1 MKTLISIFVIFLLS
15 IFSIFALKPE
25 KEYKVLPD
33 EFGLTYEKLSIPTKD
48 NMQLAAWLF
57 KAPSESKKVV
67 IISYNGDGNMSKMIE
82 MASQFLTLGYNVIT
96 YDYRGYG
103 ESSDFKINTNFY
115 MYAQFEKDLNAVIDY
130 TRKYYSKFRQLDLYG
145 QGMGAGLSIAI
156 GCNRS
161 EVNKIIADSPYN
173 TMESVQKRL
182 KEVKNQ
188 DVIIPLAFDKYL
200 LEPEYAVAE
209 RGKNITGILIIWG
222 EKEEVCAQKDVRVLR
237 KLAKC
242 PTADY
247 KVIGATAENTFSI
260 NKAKYLEEL
269 KNFTK

>member
-1 MKTLISIFVIFLLS
+1 MKTLTSLFAIVLLTGS
-15 IFSIFALKPE
+15 SLFALKPE

-33 EFGLTYEKLSIPTKD
+33 EFGLTYEKLTIPTKD
-48 NMQLAAWLF
+48 NLQLAAWLF

-103 ESSDFKINTNFY
+103 ASSEFKINSNFY

-173 TMESVQKRL
+173 TLESMQKRL

-209 RGKNITGILIIWG
+209 RGKNIAGILIIYG
-222 EKEEVCAQKDVRVLR
+222 ENDEICAQKDIRILR

-242 PTADY
+242 TTADY
-247 KVIGATAENTFSI
+247 KVLGATSENTFTI
-260 NKAKYLEEL
+260 NKSKYLEEL

>member
-1 MKTLISIFVIFLLS
+1 MKILTSFIIVLLLTS
-15 IFSIFALKPE
+15 FSLFALKPE

-48 NMQLAAWLF
+48 NMMLAAWF
-57 KAPSESKKVV
+57 YKAPAESKKII
-67 IISYNGDGNMSKMIE
+67 IISCNGEGNMSKMIE

-103 ESSDFKINTNFY
+103 ESSDFKINSNFY

-156 GCNRS
+156 GCNRT

-173 TMESVQKRL
+173 TLESVQKRI
-182 KEVKNQ
+182 KEVHNL
-188 DVIIPLAFDKYL
+188 DVMIPLAFDKYL

-209 RGKNITGILIIWG
+209 RGKNLSGILIIWG

-242 PTADY
+242 PTDDY
-247 KVIGATAENTFSI
+247 KVIGGTAENTFSI
-260 NKAKYLEEL
+260 NKAKYLEAL

>member
-1 MKTLISIFVIFLLS
+1 MKILTSLLAVILLTS
-15 IFSIFALKPE
+15 TSLFALKPQ

-33 EFGLTYEKLSIPTKD
+33 EFGLAYDKLTIPTKD

-57 KAPSESKKVV
+57 KAPSESKKV
-67 IISYNGDGNMSKMIE
+67 IILSYNGEGNMSKMIE

-103 ESSDFKINTNFY
+103 ESSEFKINNNFY

-173 TMESVQKRL
+173 TLESVQKRI
-182 KEVKNQ
+182 KEIKNE
-188 DVIIPLAFDKYL
+188 DVMIPLAFDKYL
-200 LEPEYAVAE
+200 IEPEYAVAE
-209 RGKNITGILIIWG
+209 RGKNVAGILIIWG
-222 EKEEVCAQKDVRVLR
+222 EKEEICAQKDVRVLR

-242 PTADY
+242 PTTDY
-247 KVIGATAENTFSI
+247 KVLGATAENTFSI
-260 NKAKYLEEL
+260 NKPKYLEEL

>member
-1 MKTLISIFVIFLLS
+1 MKILSSFLFVFLLTAAS
-15 IFSIFALKPE
+15 VFALKPE

-33 EFGLTYEKLSIPTKD
+33 EFGLTYEKLNIPTKD

-57 KAPSESKKVV
+57 KAATDSKK
-67 IISYNGDGNMSKMIE
+67 IIILSYDGNGNMSKMIE

-103 ESSDFKINTNFY
+103 GSSDFKINNNFY

-130 TRKYYSKFRQLDLYG
+130 TRKYYSKFRQIDLYG

-173 TMESVQKRL
+173 TLESLQNRL
-182 KEVKNQ
+182 KEFKNQ

-209 RGKNITGILIIWG
+209 RGKNVAGILIIWG
-222 EKEEVCAQKDVRVLR
+222 EKEEVFAQKDVRVLR

-247 KVIGATAENTFSI
+247 KVLGAISENTFTI
-260 NKAKYLEEL
+260 NKAKYLDEL
-269 KNFTK
+269 KNFLK

>member
-1 MKTLISIFVIFLLS
+1 MKNSITFLTILLIASSTL
-15 IFSIFALKPE
+15 FALNPE

-33 EFGLTYEKLSIPTKD
+33 EFGLVYEKMTIPTKD
-48 NMQLAAWLF
+48 NMQLAAWFF
-57 KAPSESKKVV
+57 KANSESKKVI
-67 IISYNGDGNMSKMIE
+67 IISGHGDGNMSKMIE

-103 ESSDFKINTNFY
+103 ESSEFKINSNFY
-115 MYAQFEKDLNAVIDY
+115 IYAQFEKDLNAVIDY
-130 TRKYYSKFRQLDLYG
+130 TRKYYSKLRQLDLYG
-145 QGMGAGLSIAI
+145 QGMGAGLAIAV

-173 TMESVQKRL
+173 TLESLQKKL
-182 KEVKNQ
+182 KEFKNQ
-188 DVIIPLAFDKYL
+188 EVMIPLAFDKYL

-209 RGKNITGILIIWG
+209 RGKNIAGILIIWG

-237 KLAKC
+237 KLATC
-242 PTADY
+242 STADY
-247 KVIGATAENTFSI
+247 KVIGATSENTFSI
-260 NKAKYLEEL
+260 NKARYLEEL

>member
-1 MKTLISIFVIFLLS
+1 MKILTTLIAVLLFTS
-15 IFSIFALKPE
+15 STLFALKPE
-25 KEYKVLPD
+25 KEYKILPD
-33 EFGLTYEKLSIPTKD
+33 EFGLVYEKLTIPTKD

-57 KAPSESKKVV
+57 KAPSESKKVI
-67 IISYNGDGNMSKMIE
+67 IISYDGDGNMSKMIE

-103 ESSDFKINTNFY
+103 GSSEFKINNNFY

-130 TRKYYSKFRQLDLYG
+130 TRKYYSKFRQVDLYG
-145 QGMGAGLSIAI
+145 QGMGAGLSIGV

-173 TMESVQKRL
+173 TLESVKNRL
-182 KEVKNQ
+182 KEFKNQ

-209 RGKNITGILIIWG
+209 RGKGIAGILIIWG
-222 EKEEVCAQKDVRVLR
+222 EKDEVFSQKDVRVLR

-247 KVIGATAENTFSI
+247 KVIGATAENTFTI
-260 NKAKYLEEL
+260 NKGQYLEEL

>member
-1 MKTLISIFVIFLLS
+1 MKTIASLLVIFLLTTTS
-15 IFSIFALKPE
+15 LFALKPE
-25 KEYKVLPD
+25 KEYKVLPA
-33 EFGLTYEKLSIPTKD
+33 EFGLVYEKLSIPTKD
-48 NMQLAAWLF
+48 NMQLAAWF
-57 KAPSESKKVV
+57 YKAPSESKKLV
-67 IISYNGDGNMSKMIE
+67 IISANGDGNMSKMIE

-103 ESSDFKINTNFY
+103 ESSDFKINQNFY
-115 MYAQFEKDLNAVIDY
+115 IYAQFEKDLNAVIDY
-130 TRKYYSKFRQLDLYG
+130 SRKYYSKYRQLDLYG

-173 TMESVQKRL
+173 TLEGVQKRI
-182 KEVKNQ
+182 KEVNNQ
-188 DVIIPLAFDKYL
+188 DVMIPLAFDKYL

-209 RGKNITGILIIWG
+209 RGKNVSGILIIWG

-242 PTADY
+242 PTDDY
-247 KVIGATAENTFSI
+247 KVIGGTADNTFSI
-260 NKAKYLEEL
+260 NKAKYLEAL